1 MKRLTASVLVLLGS
15 VALADSRTASTQVT
29 LTVLPDCSLSAT
41 DMDLGVYN
49 FRTGASGTATVR
61 VKCNVNAD
69 VTFSPNRANNSQRIL
84 NGPGGSQIPYHLQE
98 LLPPAQNDI
107 GFDNPF
113 ANVDFSNTDTTG
125 SFTVKSTSQGSSF
138 LLRGTVAPGLWKP
151 AGQYT
156 DLITFTMT
164 YTP

>member
-1 MKRLTASVLVLLGS
+1 
-15 VALADSRTASTQVT
+15 VALAETRTASTQVT
-29 LTVLPDCSLSAT
+29 LTVLPDCSISAT

-49 FRTGASGTATVR
+49 ARTGATGTATVR

-69 VTFSPNRANNSQRIL
+69 VTFAPNRSNNSQRVL
-84 NGPGGSQIPYHLQE
+84 KGPGNSEIPYLME
-98 LLPPAQNDI
+98 YFLPPKQNEL

-113 ANVDFSNTDTTG
+113 ANVDFGNTETTG
-125 SFTVKSTSQGSSF
+125 VFFVKSTSQGSSF